1 LSGFLEKLVD
11 KNGEGISG
19 ELMTSVVRQLFN
31 NLIAMLNKEIC
42 HRDIKPANV
51 LKIKDDFFLAD
62 FGESEALEG
71 KELLIDTFGT

>member
-1 LSGFLEKLVD
+1 
-11 KNGEGISG
+11 
-19 ELMTSVVRQLFN
+19 
-31 NLIAMLNKEIC
+31 MLNKEIC

-71 KELLIDTFGT
+71 IKNN